1 MFGRVN
7 RNSKSPVTI
16 VFMYGFRVQM
26 TTIKLIMVGS
36 GLKWLITKRKNSN
49 TNKKKKRLGKT
60 LQNIL
65 VVFEVISV
73 S

>member
-26 TTIKLIMVGS
+26 ITIKLIMVGS

-49 TNKKKKRLGKT
+49 TNKKKRLGKT
-60 LQNIL
+60 LQNI
-65 VVFEVISV
+65 VVVLEVISV

>member
-1 MFGRVN
+1 MLGRAN

-26 TTIKLIMVGS
+26 ITIKLIMVGS
-36 GLKWLITKRKNSN
+36 GLKSLITKRKNSN
-49 TNKKKKRLGKT
+49 TNKKKRLGKT
-60 LQNIL
+60 VQNIL
-65 VVFEVISV
+65 VVFEVISI